1 MNHTSI
7 SHSRVQKLYQTTY
20 VLPQVVV
27 EACTVISE
35 PNPLAAKIEDQ
46 TLSKDDFFS
55 QALENTSRI
64 RNYPLVI

>member
-1 MNHTSI
+1 
-7 SHSRVQKLYQTTY
+7 

-46 TLSKDDFFS
+46 TLSKVLMYT
-55 QALENTSRI
+55 QGLENTSRI
-64 RNYPLVI
+64 RINGLV